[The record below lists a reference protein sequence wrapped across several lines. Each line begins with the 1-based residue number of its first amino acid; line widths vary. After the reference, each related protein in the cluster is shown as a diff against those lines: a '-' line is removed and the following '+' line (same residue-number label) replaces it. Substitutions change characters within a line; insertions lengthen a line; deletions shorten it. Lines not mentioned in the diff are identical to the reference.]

1 MRAALSRLLVADR
14 FQLHAAGNS
23 DPVPYTA
30 LGSGACPAI
39 AVLETRYRE
48 DLSVEEAEA
57 LMLEAISAGIE
68 NDLGSGSDV
77 DLCVITADGVRLK
90 RRVWS
95 AREHVQHLDRAAFD
109 RWARDTSM
117 GEVDWDGLGSDA
129 PREHGVVRQ
138 IGRGEFR
145 PRRASDLRVDL
156 GLWEVAPSG

>member
-1 MRAALSRLLVADR
+1 MP
-14 FQLHAAGNS
+14 F
-23 DPVPYTA
+23 TA

-39 AVLETRYRE
+39 AVLETRYRD

-95 AREHVQHLDRAAFD
+95 AHEHVQHLDRAAFD

>member
-1 MRAALSRLLVADR
+1 M
-14 FQLHAAGNS
+14 HAAGNS
-23 DPVPYTA
+23 DPVPFTA

-39 AVLETRYRE
+39 AVLETRYRD

-138 IGRGEFR
+138 IGRGESR
-145 PRRASDLRVDL
+145 PRRASALCVDL

>member
-1 MRAALSRLLVADR
+1 MP
-14 FQLHAAGNS
+14 F
-23 DPVPYTA
+23 TA

-39 AVLETRYRE
+39 AVLETRYRD